1 MDKHELPTEERTGQF
16 GRRRFLA
23 TAAIGGVAV
32 AIVGATAISQ
42 ASASESAPAVAA
54 LADDTTDVPEPQG
67 GAGIF
72 DVDPDQED
80 VTQDPNAVVTGD
92 LDSFSEDEDL

>member
-1 MDKHELPTEERTGQF
+1 MEKNELPTEERTGQF

-23 TAAIGGVAV
+23 TAAIGGLAVAV
-32 AIVGATAISQ
+32 VGGTAISQ
-42 ASASESAPAVAA
+42 AHASESAQGVSA
-54 LADDTTDVPEPQG
+54 LEDDTTEVPEPQA

-80 VTQDPNAVVTGD
+80 VTQDPNAVITGD

>member
-42 ASASESAPAVAA
+42 ASASESAPAFAA